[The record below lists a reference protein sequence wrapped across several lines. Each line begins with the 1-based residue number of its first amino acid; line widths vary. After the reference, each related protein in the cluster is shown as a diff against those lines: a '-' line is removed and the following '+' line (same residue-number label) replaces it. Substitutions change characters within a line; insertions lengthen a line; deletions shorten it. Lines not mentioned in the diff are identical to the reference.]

1 MDPDETPY
9 LLPDGERVWVVS
21 TSEAGK
27 NLPNVLNLFRSG
39 QTEPLI
45 FGDAGQ
51 PEGVVVPWEIWR
63 RLDALAADEDGFDH
77 AYEAA
82 RQRLADPQPSIPL
95 EEAAAQI
102 GWDLDEDI
110 DDSDFKPR

>member
-9 LLPDGERVWVVS
+9 LLPDGERVWVLS
-21 TSEAGK
+21 TSAAAK
-27 NLPNVLNLFRSG
+27 NLSDLLNLFRSG
-39 QTEPLI
+39 QAEPLI

-51 PEGVVVPWEIWR
+51 PEGVVVPWEVWR
-63 RLDALAADEDGFDH
+63 RLDALAADEDGFDD
-77 AYEAA
+77 AYEIA

-95 EEAAAQI
+95 EEAAAKI

>member
-1 MDPDETPY
+1 MDPDETPH

-21 TSEAGK
+21 PSAASK
-27 NLPNVLNLFRSG
+27 NLPGLLNLFRSG

-45 FGDAGQ
+45 LGDAGQ
-51 PEGVVVPWEIWR
+51 PEAVVVPWDVWR

-77 AYEAA
+77 AYDTVRE
-82 RQRLADPQPSIPL
+82 RLDNPQPSIPL

-110 DDSDFKPR
+110 DESDFKPQ